1 MSVNPIDNLDPSN
14 LDCET
19 FKAAAIARAK
29 QADEQWSETSARRE
43 LESLRLAY
51 AQLKHRLPN
60 LTINE
65 IDKRLEL
72 CGESYPIAATGISL
86 DGTQIGWS
94 LIASDGSF
102 ISGPESYGRYLMNK
116 DLRAKLV
123 KSRSWL
129 SKLFNCPLW
138 WPCIISD

>member
-1 MSVNPIDNLDPSN
+1 MSINNIDDLNWSN

-19 FKAAAIARAK
+19 FKAAAIALAK
-29 QADEQWSETSARRE
+29 QADEGLRETQARRE
-43 LESLRLAY
+43 LEFLRLAY

-116 DLRAKLV
+116 ASRAKLV
-123 KSRSWL
+123 KSRSWW
-129 SKLFNCPLW
+129 SKLFGNP
-138 WPCIISD
+138 